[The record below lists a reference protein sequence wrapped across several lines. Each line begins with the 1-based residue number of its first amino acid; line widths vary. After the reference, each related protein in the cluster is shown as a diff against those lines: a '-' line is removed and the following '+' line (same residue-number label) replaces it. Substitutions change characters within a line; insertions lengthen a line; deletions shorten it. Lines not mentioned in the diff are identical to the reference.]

1 MSELKKMKSK
11 SLSLGCLIASL
22 SLLPLLGGCASS
34 SPRTDIPVATG
45 DHPPVAVLADHLEPY
60 RLQVG
65 DTVQVKMLLN
75 PELDEDVQVRPDGMV
90 STSVAQDVPAYG
102 KTAGELQQGLIKAYK
117 KYLKN
122 PEMTVVVKSFAPS
135 KVYVMGEVSS
145 PGEMV
150 SVGPNM
156 TLMQALARAG
166 GIKNSGDEKNVLI
179 YRRGAGEKPQVFR
192 VDYENLTRGG
202 DPTKDVRLASYDV
215 VFVPRTA
222 VADAYKSYQQSVQ
235 QFLPASIGLGVP
247 GIP

>member
-1 MSELKKMKSK
+1 MNARKFGRFLVA
-11 SLSLGCLIASL
+11 G
-22 SLLPLLGGCASS
+22 SLLLFVPLVAGCASS
-34 SPRTDIPVATG
+34 APRTDIPVAAAG
-45 DHPPVAVLADHLEPY
+45 EPPISPLADHLEPY

-102 KTAGELQQGLIKAYK
+102 KTAGQLQQSLTKAYR

-122 PEMTVVVKSFAPS
+122 PEMSVVVKSFAPS
-135 KVYVMGEVSS
+135 KIYVMGEVTT

-179 YRRGAGEKPQVFR
+179 YRRGASEKPQVYR
-192 VDYENLTRGG
+192 VDYETLTKG
-202 DPTKDVRLASYDV
+202 DAAGDVRLASYDV

-222 VADAYKSYQQSVQ
+222 VADVYKNYQQSIQ

-247 GIP
+247 GL

>member
-1 MSELKKMKSK
+1 MISK
-11 SLSLGCLIASL
+11 RANWGCIMASL
-22 SLLPLLGGCASS
+22 LLLVAPLLGGCASS
-34 SPRTDIPVATG
+34 SPRTDIPVATAG
-45 DHPPVAVLADHLEPY
+45 SAPVAALAPHLEPY

-65 DTVQVKMLLN
+65 DTVQIKMLLN

-90 STSVAQDVPAYG
+90 STSVAQDIPAYG
-102 KTAGELQQGLIKAYK
+102 KTAGELQQGLTKAYR
-117 KYLKN
+117 KYLKS

-135 KVYVMGEVSS
+135 KVYVMGEVST

-166 GIKNSGDEKNVLI
+166 GIKNSGDERNVLI

-192 VDYENLTRGG
+192 VDYETLTKGN
-202 DPTKDVRLASYDV
+202 DPTSDVRLASYDV

-222 VADAYKSYQQSVQ
+222 VADAYKNYQQSVQ
-235 QFLPASIGLGVP
+235 QFLPASIGLGIP

>member
-1 MSELKKMKSK
+1 MISRLANWSCTKAF
-11 SLSLGCLIASL
+11 I
-22 SLLPLLGGCASS
+22 LLLVIPLLGGCASS
-34 SPRTDIPVATG
+34 ARTDIPVATAG
-45 DHPPVAVLADHLEPY
+45 TVPVAALAPHLEPY
-60 RLQVG
+60 KLQVG
-65 DTVQVKMLLN
+65 DTVQIKMLLN

-102 KTAGELQQGLIKAYK
+102 KTAGELQQGLVKAYR

-122 PEMTVVVKSFAPS
+122 PGMTVVVKSFAPS
-135 KVYVMGEVSS
+135 KVYVMGEVAS

-156 TLMQALARAG
+156 TLLQALARAG

-179 YRRGAGEKPQVFR
+179 YRRGAGEKPEVTR
-192 VDYENLTRGG
+192 VDYEALTKGS
-202 DPTKDVRLASYDV
+202 DPTNDVRLAAYDV

-222 VADAYKSYQQSVQ
+222 VADAYKNYQQSIQ